1 MIYGCRQGRHL
12 IGRRDNAQAVVEMAL
27 LLPLL
32 AVLLTGVFEFGM
44 VLYAHV
50 QVSNAVREAARAA
63 SLYRSTRF
71 ATIDPSKS
79 DTVTCDG
86 SILGWSLD
94 QTIKQA
100 IVYRPLDAQG
110 CPKSVTTY
118 NYTSLGWLD
127 PNPTPSNWQVTLTPA
142 QSSGAMPDAGVIT
155 TVTLRYP
162 YRLIVISKFISAL
175 SDPVWIQKS
184 VQIEYQN

>member
-1 MIYGCRQGRHL
+1 MRYSCGKGRHL
-12 IGRRDNAQAVVEMAL
+12 IGRNDKAQALVEMAL

-32 AVLLTGVFEFGM
+32 ALLLTGVFEFGM

-71 ATIDPSKS
+71 ATIAPSAS
-79 DTVTCDG
+79 DSVTCEG
-86 SILGWSLD
+86 SILGWSLN

-110 CPKSVTTY
+110 CPKSVTIY
-118 NYTSLGWLD
+118 DYTSLG
-127 PNPTPSNWQVTLTPA
+127 
-142 QSSGAMPDAGVIT
+142 
-155 TVTLRYP
+155 
-162 YRLIVISKFISAL
+162 RLE
-175 SDPVWIQKS
+175 P
-184 VQIEYQN
+184 

>member
-1 MIYGCRQGRHL
+1 MIYSCRQGRHL

-118 NYTSLGWLD
+118 NYTSLGRLE
-127 PNPTPSNWQVTLTPA
+127 PNPTPSNWQVTLNPA
-142 QSSGAMPDAGVIT
+142 QSGGAMPSAGAIAT
-155 TVTLRYP
+155 ITLRYP
-162 YRLIVISKFISAL
+162 YRLIVISNFISAL

>member
-1 MIYGCRQGRHL
+1 MIYTRRHGRHL
-12 IGRRDNAQAVVEMAL
+12 IRRRDNAQAVVEMAL

-50 QVSNAVREAARAA
+50 QVSNAAREAARAA

-71 ATIDPSKS
+71 ATTDPSKS
-79 DTVTCDG
+79 ATLTCDG
-86 SILGWSLD
+86 SILGWSLN

-100 IVYRPLDAQG
+100 IVYRPLDSQG

-118 NYTSLGWLD
+118 NYTSLGRLD
-127 PNPTPSNWQVTLTPA
+127 PNPTPSDWQVTLSPA
-142 QSSGAMPDAGVIT
+142 QSGGAMPSAG
-155 TVTLRYP
+155 TVATITLRYP
-162 YRLIVISKFISAL
+162 YRLIVISNFISML